1 MWHLFI
7 IELPSLD
14 VNNVAPTKEKQKE
27 GEKNIKKKKIKTV
40 KGNCLWW
47 S

>member
-14 VNNVAPTKEKQKE
+14 VKYVAPTKEKQKE
-27 GEKNIKKKKIKTV
+27 EEKKLKRRKK
-40 KGNCLWW
+40 N

>member
-1 MWHLFI
+1 MCHLFI

-14 VNNVAPTKEKQKE
+14 VNYVAPTKEKQKE
-27 GEKNIKKKKIKTV
+27 EEKKN
-40 KGNCLWW
+40 

>member
-27 GEKNIKKKKIKTV
+27 EEKKTV

>member
-14 VNNVAPTKEKQKE
+14 VITLLPRK
-27 GEKNIKKKKIKTV
+27 KNKKKKKKEKTV